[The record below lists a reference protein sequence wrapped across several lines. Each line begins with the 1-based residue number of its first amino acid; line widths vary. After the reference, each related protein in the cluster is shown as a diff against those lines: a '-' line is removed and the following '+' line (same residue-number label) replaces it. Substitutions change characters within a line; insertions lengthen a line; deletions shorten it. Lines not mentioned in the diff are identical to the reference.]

1 MLSYVLHFYGID
13 LWARVEVKNN
23 VQELILS
30 FQCVDPGNKIQVIG
44 LAAST
49 LTH

>member
-1 MLSYVLHFYGID
+1 MLSYVLNFYGID
-13 LWARVEVKNN
+13 LWARVEVENN

-30 FQCVDPGNKIQVIG
+30 FQCVDPGNKIQVIA

>member
-13 LWARVEVKNN
+13 LWALVEVKNN
-23 VQELILS
+23 VHELIFS
-30 FQCVDPGNKIQVIG
+30 FQGVDPGNKIQVIG